1 MTEET
6 VRRHLQPSFVYTI
19 LDIGQDKAS
28 PGKGNRHQLEIC
40 QAKHALESSR
50 KDNNGCERII
60 EGGWKIYAG
69 DKFKTHVL
77 WAKESQLVGVRE
89 HEVAVLKQ
97 IHCLFIVCSCVF
109 AFFCLLGRPP
119 HAFLSAENNTF
130 RSGHPGHGLAI
141 LSFFAESQL
150 EAGGLGTE
158 VFIRGLARFTGI
170 INVKLAGGQQVSA
183 FPFVSLIQKLGNPN

>member
-77 WAKESQLVGVRE
+77 WATESQWSGLGNMRQQSLNRSIVYLLS
-89 HEVAVLKQ
+89 VAV
-97 IHCLFIVCSCVF
+97 
-109 AFFCLLGRPP
+109 CLLSFVCWVD
-119 HAFLSAENNTF
+119 HHT
-130 RSGHPGHGLAI
+130 RSYQPRTIRFDPVI
-141 LSFFAESQL
+141 LVTAQLFSPSLQNHSQKQVDW
-150 EAGGLGTE
+150 ERRSSLGDWLVLRVLLT
-158 VFIRGLARFTGI
+158 
-170 INVKLAGGQQVSA
+170 
-183 FPFVSLIQKLGNPN
+183 